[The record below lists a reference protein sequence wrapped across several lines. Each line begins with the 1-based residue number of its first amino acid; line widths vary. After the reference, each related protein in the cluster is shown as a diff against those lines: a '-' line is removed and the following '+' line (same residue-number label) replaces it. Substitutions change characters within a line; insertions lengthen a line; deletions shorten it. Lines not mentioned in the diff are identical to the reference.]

1 MSSRYFIQLAYN
13 GNDYCGWQKQPEDP
27 SIQVDIE
34 KTLSTIYNQPI
45 QVVGC
50 GRTDAGV
57 HASYYFLH
65 TDLPDRFQLKDLVYK
80 LNNMLGN
87 SIRIYK
93 VVPVASGA
101 HARFDA
107 LSRSYTYKLVFGKDP
122 FNQDTVYRYDQ
133 SGRPDFNLMNNA
145 ARLLLDY
152 DEFLPFCKTHADNET
167 NKCKLTQ
174 SEWQAITEQEWHF
187 HITSD
192 RFLRGMV
199 RLIVGM
205 CLNVGLKRLE
215 LEQVKYAMDNQVR
228 LEKAWS
234 VPAKGLY
241 LSQVTYPYIE
251 V

>member
-13 GNDYCGWQKQPEDP
+13 GTDYCGWQKQPEDP
-27 SIQVDIE
+27 SIQFDIE
-34 KTLSTIYNQPI
+34 KTLSIIYNQPI

-50 GRTDAGV
+50 GRTDTGV
-57 HASYYFLH
+57 HASEYFLH
-65 TDLPDRFQLKDLVYK
+65 TDLPEKFQLKDLVYK
-80 LNNMLGN
+80 LNNMLSK
-87 SIRIYK
+87 SIRIYNII
-93 VVPVASGA
+93 PVALEA

-107 LSRSYTYKLVFGKDP
+107 LSRSYIYKLVFGKDP

-133 SGRPDFNLMNNA
+133 SGRPDFNLMNQVA
-145 ARLLLDY
+145 KLLLDY
-152 DEFLPFCKTHADNET
+152 KEFLPFCKTHADNET
-167 NKCKLTQ
+167 NICDLSR
-174 SEWQAITEQEWHF
+174 SEWQAISEHEWNF
-187 HITSD
+187 HVTSD

-205 CLNVGLKRLE
+205 CLNVGLKRLT
-215 LEQVKYAMDNQVR
+215 LDQVKSAMDNQVR

-251 V
+251 I